1 MITRKQLLKGI
12 YGTDTAVLT
21 SPYGAPRPNGRI
33 HVGEDAD
40 DITGDHPRLYAP
52 YNCVVTHVRNTL
64 TDDRGKFLEI
74 KVGTWYIL
82 MQHDFEIRVRDGQR
96 VEAGGLLGIQ
106 GGSGRTINQY
116 RSHLHYEFAK
126 YPYGDARRKPINP
139 VLYFYPFFTPP
150 KYPVKTVVVSGLRI
164 RAGHYLKAEII
175 SRATKRAYTIYETV
189 TQDGYVWGRID
200 WEKDQWMALNSTDG
214 RSVFAK

>member
-1 MITRKQLLKGI
+1 M
-12 YGTDTAVLT
+12 
-21 SPYGAPRPNGRI
+21 
-33 HVGEDAD
+33 GEDAD
-40 DITGDHPRLYAP
+40 DITGDHPRHYAP
-52 YNCVVTHVRNTL
+52 YNCIVTHVRNTL

-82 MQHDFEIRVRDGQR
+82 MQHDFEVRVRDGQR

-164 RAGHYLKAEII
+164 RAGHYQKRRFYLGPQKERTPSMRRLPKMATYGAGSIGKRITGWHFTAQTAEA
-175 SRATKRAYTIYETV
+175 SLRNRKGERNHGKE
-189 TQDGYVWGRID
+189 
-200 WEKDQWMALNSTDG
+200 NDG
-214 RSVFAK
+214 R